1 MRFFKKMK
9 KPSNRKKF
17 AWLPIKVF
25 GQYEV
30 GYGQQGTVWLEFV
43 LERTTDKGNKYYEL
57 I

>member
-1 MRFFKKMK
+1 MK